1 MRDLIEYIAKALVDD
16 ASSVTINEIEGGK
29 TVVYELKVG
38 KEDMG
43 KIIGRKGNT
52 INAIRTIV
60 TGASVKHGKRAILEI
75 VD

>member
-60 TGASVKHGKRAILEI
+60 TGASVKHGKRVILEI